1 MEILVFCE
9 QRKVMSDLNTSYEEM
24 SDFVSFP
31 LFGFTVIIKLRNFDF
46 ESHRNTLIFCLIKM
60 MSDLIVSKLLEKAA
74 QQALKDYFEHEN
86 LLSKSQHGFRKKH
99 STKTAS
105 IYFCDSVRKPINNGK
120 LTGTVYV
127 DLSKAFDTIGHSV
140 LLQKLSTYG
149 VKDQELEWFNS
160 YLFNRKNYVCFD
172 RNISSPRPVYCGV
185 PKGSILGPLLFII
198 FFNRATT

>member
-1 MEILVFCE
+1 
-9 QRKVMSDLNTSYEEM
+9 
-24 SDFVSFP
+24 
-31 LFGFTVIIKLRNFDF
+31 
-46 ESHRNTLIFCLIKM
+46 M
-60 MSDLIVSKLLEKAA
+60 MSDLIVSKLLEKAV

-99 STKTAS
+99 LTKTAS
-105 IYFCDSVRKPINNGK
+105 IYFCDSIRKQMNNGK
-120 LTGTVYV
+120 LTGAVYV

-160 YLFNRKNYVCFD
+160 YLFSRKNYVCFD
-172 RNISSPRPVYCGV
+172 RNISSPGPVYCGV
-185 PKGSILGPLLFII
+185 PKGSVLGPLLFII